1 MKNLL
6 YTFLVFGLFFS
17 CYENKENDL
26 DKANLNGEVKSI
38 YTTSFEAIEKFGEIE
53 KGDKRWQKS
62 YESDNKSI
70 YNDNGNRIEDN
81 KYDKDGELT
90 NKWKGKYDV
99 NENLIEGKYYDED
112 GELSFKWK
120 FKYDDN
126 GNLIESNGYDKD
138 GELTS
143 KYKSKYDVNGNL
155 IESIRYDEDG
165 ELRIKLKFKYDD
177 NGNQIEE
184 KNYDEDGELE
194 NKYIYEYKFDD
205 KENWIQKTIFKD
217 DKPTFIIEREIK
229 YYD

>member
-1 MKNLL
+1 MKNIL

-17 CYENKENDL
+17 CNDKKNDL
-26 DKANLNGEVKSI
+26 TEANLNGKVKSV

-90 NKWKGKYDV
+90 NKWKGKYD
-99 NENLIEGKYYDED
+99 
-112 GELSFKWK
+112 
-120 FKYDDN
+120 
-126 GNLIESNGYDKD
+126 DK
-138 GELTS
+138 
-143 KYKSKYDVNGNL
+143 
-155 IESIRYDEDG
+155 
-165 ELRIKLKFKYDD
+165 
-177 NGNQIEE
+177 GNQIESNE
-184 KNYDEDGELE
+184 YDEDGELE

-205 KENWIQKTIFKD
+205 EENWIQKTIFKD

>member
-1 MKNLL
+1 MKKLL
-6 YTFLVFGLFFS
+6 YIFLGLS
-17 CYENKENDL
+17 LIVACSDDDKKNDL
-26 DKANLNGEVKSI
+26 TRNNLNGNVKSTYEI
-38 YTTSFEAIEKFGEIE
+38 SFEAIEKFGEIE
-53 KGDKRWQKS
+53 KGDKRWQD
-62 YESDNKSI
+62 YDESDNKLI

-90 NKWKGKYDV
+90 N
-99 NENLIEGKYYDED
+99 
-112 GELSFKWK
+112 
-120 FKYDDN
+120 
-126 GNLIESNGYDKD
+126 
-138 GELTS
+138 
-143 KYKSKYDVNGNL
+143 
-155 IESIRYDEDG
+155 
-165 ELRIKLKFKYDD
+165 KLKFKYDD